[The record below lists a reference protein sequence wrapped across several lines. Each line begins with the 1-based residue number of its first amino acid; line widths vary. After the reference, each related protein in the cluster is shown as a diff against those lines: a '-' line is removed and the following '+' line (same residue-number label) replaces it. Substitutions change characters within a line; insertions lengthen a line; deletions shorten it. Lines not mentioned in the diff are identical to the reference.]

1 MRRGILIIS
10 ASMGAGHNGAAY
22 ELERRL
28 KARGH
33 EVRVVDF
40 LPMLP
45 FGYGSFL
52 RWGYHFQ
59 LDRLPASYEASY
71 SLFSRALGRFIRFP
85 IAWVAQLLVG
95 RALRKELEGLRPDAV
110 VSTYWLASLVLGRMR
125 KRGTLRVPVASYL
138 CDFAVHPLW
147 VHPGVDLNLTVS
159 PTSALAATGLRAKV
173 THATGPL
180 VSEQFRAPHGDRDAM
195 RRDLGIE
202 PHERAVL
209 VVAGSWGVG
218 QVTESVEAIERCGEE
233 YHPITVCGGDER
245 LRASLVERGVKG
257 TVLGWTDKMPQ
268 LMAASDATV
277 ENAGGL
283 TAMEAFAAGLPVI
296 SYRPIPGH
304 GKDNASCMSG
314 AGVNRYAR
322 NEEELAAALR
332 DATNPGPARDGMI
345 AAGRALFAADPADD
359 ALELA
364 ENTPAHALLTP
375 VRVRR
380 GRRRTAF
387 VAASLCGLYFAL
399 TVGAQGVAAL
409 GVGVAKPPKGAVN
422 SVYLGVRVTAEEL
435 RDPNVVA
442 AIAAMDATVVVDGRT
457 ASRAG
462 SDLQTL
468 ADAGVDLAN
477 GGWGK
482 GRFLR
487 WDRAQDDCNK
497 SSRVIAA
504 VSGERMHEFVPG
516 RSFDAFDQLYCRTG
530 VAKQRLVHP
539 NVQFRP
545 ESETDPK
552 LEGRKIYLLDGRKG
566 EPGALVATL
575 EDFAATAAR
584 QNLDV
589 RPLEELR

>member
-1 MRRGILIIS
+1 
-10 ASMGAGHNGAAY
+10 MGAGHNGAAY

-45 FGYGSFL
+45 LGFGSFL
-52 RWGYHFQ
+52 RWAYHFQ

-71 SLFSRALGRFIRFP
+71 TLFSRALGRYIRFP
-85 IAWVAQLLVG
+85 IAWCAQLLVG

-110 VSTYWLASLVLGRMR
+110 VSTYWLSSLVLGRMR
-125 KRGTLRVPVASYL
+125 KQGTLRVPVASYL

-147 VHPGVDLNLTVS
+147 VHPSVDLNLTVS
-159 PTSALAATGLRAKV
+159 PSSGFSADALRSRATRSS
-173 THATGPL
+173 GPL
-180 VSEQFRAPHGDRDAM
+180 VGERFHANDDRDVM
-195 RRDLGIE
+195 RRELGIE
-202 PHERAVL
+202 PQERAVL

-218 QVTESVEAIERCGEE
+218 RVTETVEAIRRCGEE

-245 LRASLVERGVKG
+245 LRSSLVERGGKG
-257 TVLGWTDKMPQ
+257 TVFGWTDAMPQ

-296 SYRPIPGH
+296 SFQPIPGH
-304 GKDNASCMSG
+304 GKDNASCMSN
-314 AGVNRYAR
+314 AGVNRYAL
-322 NEEELAAALR
+322 NDEELAAALR

-345 AAGRALFAADPADD
+345 AAGLALFAGDPADD
-359 ALELA
+359 ALDLA
-364 ENTPAHALLTP
+364 ERTPAHALLTP

-380 GRRRTAF
+380 GRRRTALA
-387 VAASLCGLYFAL
+387 AASLCGLYFAL

-409 GVGVAKPPKGAVN
+409 GVGVAKPPKGALN
-422 SVYLGVRVTAEEL
+422 SVYLGVRVNAAEL
-435 RDPNVVA
+435 RDPSVVA
-442 AIAAMDATVVVDGRT
+442 AIEAMGATVVVDGRT
-457 ASRAG
+457 ASSAG
-462 SDLQTL
+462 SELQDL

-477 GGWGK
+477 GGWGR

-487 WDRAQDDCNK
+487 WDRAQDDCDK
-497 SSRVIAA
+497 SWKVIAA
-504 VSGERMHEFVPG
+504 KSGERMHEFVPG

-530 VAKQRLVHP
+530 EGKQRLVRP

-545 ESETDPK
+545 EAQTEPA
-552 LEGRKIYLLDGRKG
+552 LEERKIYLLDGRKG
-566 EPGALVATL
+566 DAAAVVTTL
-575 EDFAATAAR
+575 EEFAAAAAS

-589 RPLEELR
+589 RPLEDLR